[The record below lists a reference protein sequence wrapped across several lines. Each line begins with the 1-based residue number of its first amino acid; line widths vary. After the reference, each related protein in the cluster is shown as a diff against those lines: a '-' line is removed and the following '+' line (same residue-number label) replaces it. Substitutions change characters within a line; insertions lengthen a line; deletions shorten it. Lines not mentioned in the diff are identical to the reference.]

1 MTSRQQSEEVE
12 RNGSEDEDEEKPGK
26 RVMGPRK
33 KFIWEDKLRYQPP
46 IGGHEPS
53 QAINTAF

>member
-53 QAINTAF
+53 QAWQ